1 MGRNERQAYLKAILR
16 LNRATTMTMN
26 STEIPP
32 YRSVAKCQYI
42 DPAHKIYL
50 SEYKQVIV
58 ILWYN
63 SAWKSAQ

>member
-1 MGRNERQAYLKAILR
+1 MGRNERQAYLKAIRR

-42 DPAHKIYL
+42 A
-50 SEYKQVIV
+50 VAV
-58 ILWYN
+58 
-63 SAWKSAQ
+63 AQKHNRLLPRP